1 MASAGQGVG
10 GVIGAVIGFFLGGP
24 QGAIVGAQIG
34 MTIGGMIDPPKG
46 PTIHGPR
53 LSDLRVQT
61 ATYGANIPRIYGT
74 VATFGNVFWV
84 ENNQLKESVKKK
96 KSGGKGGGGGSTIK
110 TYSYSATFAVG
121 LCKGPIAGVRRI
133 WVGSKLIYDAGASD
147 IESIIASNRAATGF
161 AIYTGT
167 TTQEPDPR
175 MQAAIGAANCP
186 AYRGLAYI
194 VLYDYPLADHG
205 NSLLGA
211 QVKVEVVQSVTPL
224 GYQLKLR
231 QVLTGWPQKYHPKSV
246 YSADEGIAKIYGY
259 DPFAGTTTV
268 DGVTIGND
276 EALLSVL
283 ASGAYVA
290 QEPVPIDATRTRFF
304 SSGSAS
310 HRVGTVGGVDIWV
323 QEYWTGTAIGTA
335 GRNIIPLGE
344 ITNKHTVDAAGTEGS
359 LESLVPSENGKYIKG
374 MAVSKDGQ
382 RILLITGASGPDAY
396 FYFDEDLNIVDS
408 GTVTGSVS
416 TLGVC
421 EIEEFNSH
429 TSLEPDYVHG
439 WSVEYGA
446 GGGSSVDFTQFTVES
461 GVMTVSSALTATS
474 FASSPNSMAVASN
487 DGICYAIVRTT
498 TNVEI
503 LVVSRDEVSF
513 TGTTL
518 LSSIVSSECLQ
529 SNVLQSGDLDVTA
542 LTQQVRGYR
551 VTQTGAI
558 RGALE
563 PLQAAWP
570 FDVVQSGYEL
580 KFVPRGGSSVATIPA
595 TDLDA
600 RQDSDAPGVQL
611 TIAHEMDTQLPR
623 EVRVK
628 YLDVTR
634 EYDDGDQPATR
645 QNTDSIHIRDVELP
659 IVLNAAEA
667 AGMAEVLL
675 YLYWLER
682 RDVQFKLPP
691 SYRALEPADVITITG
706 EWGEYSL
713 RITGVHLLSDG
724 RLECSAKYNSPAIY
738 TPTAVG
744 VEGQST
750 GQVIALDGPSLYVL
764 LDVPLMR
771 DEDDMPGFPAAMS
784 GYTSGW
790 PGGIIFQ
797 SPDDGQTWEDVQ
809 GFTGPVPIGYA
820 RDTIGAGRTDIID
833 TANTLQA
840 DMVSGELE
848 SVAQLAMF
856 AGANHFAYGA
866 HGRWEII
873 GAANCVLQ
881 GDGSYIL
888 SDFLRGR
895 FGTEQYMTTHASGD
909 QLVLLTDGDMGFV
922 AVQSSSIGSERSY
935 RGITAGRTIDDDA
948 DRAFTYA
955 GVNLECLS
963 PVYPNGN
970 RHPSTNDWTLTWIRR
985 GRVSPSWRNLVD
997 VPLGETIEAY
1007 EVDVYSSA
1015 AYTTL
1020 KRTIAVTAQNASYTS
1035 SEQVADFGSNQA
1047 TLHLKI
1053 YQLSAQVGRGYPL
1066 TTSITR

>member
-1 MASAGQGVG
+1 MASAGQA
-10 GVIGAVIGFFLGGP
+10 IGAVIGAIIGSFTPVGP
-24 QGAIVGAQIG
+24 IIGAQIG
-34 MTIGGMIDPPKG
+34 MTIGGMLDPPKG
-46 PTIHGPR
+46 PTIRGPR

-61 ATYGANIPRIYGT
+61 ATYGVNIPRIYGT
-74 VATFGNVFWV
+74 VATYGNVFWV
-84 ENNQLKESVKKK
+84 ENNQLRESVKKK

-121 LCKGPIAGVRRI
+121 LCKGPIAGVRRV
-133 WVGSKLIYDAGASD
+133 WVGSKLIYDAGAAD
-147 IESIIASNRAATGF
+147 IESIIASNRAATSF
-161 AIYTGT
+161 AIYTGS
-167 TTQEPDPR
+167 TTQMPDPR
-175 MQAAIGAANCP
+175 MQAAIGATNCP

-194 VLYDYPLADHG
+194 VLYDFPLADHG

-211 QVKVEVVQSVTPL
+211 QVKVEVVSVATGEGFRMISQHDATSPFSASASLYAMSYRYHEPL
-224 GYQLKLR
+224 LYYTVPQNDSRLTSGLVAVDTYN
-231 QVLTGWPQKYHPKSV
+231 VLT
-246 YSADEGIAKIYGY
+246 D
-259 DPFAGTTTV
+259 TV
-268 DGVTIGND
+268 TRINSG
-276 EALLSVL
+276 LSVL
-283 ASGAYVA
+283 DSNWGNGSGKSDTEYFGTKDYNPGVVSTSIGGAIEDTLNSFGQYYAIRNGEYYTIRADGSMRAYTVGPVITLARTYTGPFTPNIATSSYQWAVGVTDDHVYFGVVNSTPSHVILKFEISGNFVA
-290 QEPVPIDATRTRFF
+290 QVSAPSGLAAMSVHADDEIYFPIGTSLYVTRDFFATTELI
-304 SSGSAS
+304 
-310 HRVGTVGGVDIWV
+310 GTQDRISNP
-323 QEYWTGTAIGTA
+323 AIGDFSWNVFVPA
-335 GRNIIPLGE
+335 PN
-344 ITNKHTVDAAGTEGS
+344 VY
-359 LESLVPSENGKYIKG
+359 LVCSSSP
-374 MAVSKDGQ
+374 Q
-382 RILLITGASGPDAY
+382 
-396 FYFDEDLNIVDS
+396 
-408 GTVTGSVS
+408 
-416 TLGVC
+416 
-421 EIEEFNSH
+421 
-429 TSLEPDYVHG
+429 
-439 WSVEYGA
+439 GA
-446 GGGSSVDFTQFTVES
+446 GS
-461 GVMTVSSALTATS
+461 GVMRITLYTDAPTISGETV
-474 FASSPNSMAVASN
+474 
-487 DGICYAIVRTT
+487 
-498 TNVEI
+498 
-503 LVVSRDEVSF
+503 
-513 TGTTL
+513 L
-518 LSSIVSSECLQ
+518 LSEIVQAECLQ
-529 SNVLQSGDLDVTA
+529 SNVLTAGDLDVTA

-600 RQDSDAPGVQL
+600 RQDSEAPGVQL
-611 TIAHEMDTQLPR
+611 TISHEMDTQLPR

-659 IVLNAAEA
+659 IVLNAVEA

-713 RITGVHLLSDG
+713 RLTGVHLLSDG
-724 RLECSAKYNSPAIY
+724 RLECSAKYNAPAIY

-744 VEGQST
+744 AEGEST
-750 GQVIALDGPSLYVL
+750 GQVIALDGPSLYAL

-784 GYTSGW
+784 GYTTGW

-833 TANTLQA
+833 TANRLQVG
-840 DMVSGELE
+840 MVAGELE
-848 SVAQLAMF
+848 SVSQLTMF

-895 FGTEQYMTTHASGD
+895 FGTEQYMTTHVAGD

-922 AVQSSSIGSERSY
+922 AVQSSSIGSARSY

-948 DRAFTYA
+948 DRSFTYS

-963 PVYPNGN
+963 PVYLNGN
-970 RHPSTNDWTLTWIRR
+970 RHPTTNDWTLTAIRR
-985 GRVSPSWRNLVD
+985 GRVSPAWRDLVD
-997 VPLGETIEAY
+997 VPLGEASESY
-1007 EVDVYSSA
+1007 EWDIFSDGT
-1015 AYTTL
+1015 YTTL
-1020 KRTIAVTAQNASYTS
+1020 KRTLASSTLTVGYASALQVT
-1035 SEQVADFGSNQA
+1035 DFGSNQS

-1053 YQLSAQVGRGYPL
+1053 YQLSASVGRGYPL

>member
-1 MASAGQGVG
+1 MTG
-10 GVIGAVIGFFLGGP
+10 GNIPAAV
-24 QGAIVGAQIG
+24 AAYQIG
-34 MTIGGMIDPPKG
+34 SMVGNAIDPPKG

-53 LSDLRVQT
+53 LNDLRVQT
-61 ATYGANIPRIYGT
+61 STYGANIPRIYGT

-96 KSGGKGGGGGSTIK
+96 KSGGKGGGGGGSTIK
-110 TYSYSATFAVG
+110 TYSYSSTFAVG
-121 LCKGPIAGVRRI
+121 LCKGPIEGVRRI

-161 AIYTGT
+161 AIYTGS
-167 TTQEPDPR
+167 TTQMPDPR

-211 QVKVEVVQSVTPL
+211 QVKVEVVSDASFAVRDWEGFASPL
-224 GYQLKLR
+224 TGLR
-231 QVLTGWPQKYHPKSV
+231 QVATGNDRMVVVGPGSKSMVSILGQPWQTGLGMTADMNNLWGVAFGAGVFVAMTRFPSYATSPDGLAWTMGTLINVGDTNLAITYGGGRFVIVGGTALSQYSVTGLEGSWNNAAMPSALSWIDVAYGTDPAGEDVYVAVAANTDQAAFSQDAVVWQAATLPATAAWESIAFGNGVFIAVASDSSATAMSTDGENWVAGSAPAVGARQRIMFGGGLFLLTGFGGT
-246 YSADEGIAKIYGY
+246 SATS
-259 DPFAGTTTV
+259 P
-268 DGVTIGND
+268 DGVTWTGQTMPFVDYTWKATGYGNGIFVAFD
-276 EALLSVL
+276 LNAKTNYAQYVP
-283 ASGAYVA
+283 GAV
-290 QEPVPIDATRTRFF
+290 I
-304 SSGSAS
+304 SSGS
-310 HRVGTVGGVDIWV
+310 
-323 QEYWTGTAIGTA
+323 
-335 GRNIIPLGE
+335 
-344 ITNKHTVDAAGTEGS
+344 
-359 LESLVPSENGKYIKG
+359 
-374 MAVSKDGQ
+374 
-382 RILLITGASGPDAY
+382 
-396 FYFDEDLNIVDS
+396 
-408 GTVTGSVS
+408 
-416 TLGVC
+416 
-421 EIEEFNSH
+421 
-429 TSLEPDYVHG
+429 
-439 WSVEYGA
+439 
-446 GGGSSVDFTQFTVES
+446 
-461 GVMTVSSALTATS
+461 
-474 FASSPNSMAVASN
+474 SP
-487 DGICYAIVRTT
+487 
-498 TNVEI
+498 
-503 LVVSRDEVSF
+503 
-513 TGTTL
+513 
-518 LSSIVSSECLQ
+518 LSSIVEAECLQ
-529 SNVLQSGDLDVTA
+529 SNVLASGDLDVTA

-659 IVLNAAEA
+659 IVLNAVEA

-713 RITGVHLLSDG
+713 RLTGVHLLSDG
-724 RLECSAKYNSPAIY
+724 RLECSAKYNAPAIY

-744 VEGQST
+744 VESLNT

-764 LDVPLMR
+764 LDVPMMR
-771 DEDDMPGFPAAMS
+771 DEDDMPGFPVAMS
-784 GYTSGW
+784 GYTTGW

-797 SPDDGQTWEDVQ
+797 SPDDGQTWEDIQ

-820 RDTIGAGRTDIID
+820 RGTIGAGRVDIID
-833 TANTLQA
+833 SANRLQV
-840 DMVSGELE
+840 DLVSGALE
-848 SVAQLAMF
+848 SVSQLTLF
-856 AGANHFAYGA
+856 GGANHFAYGA
-866 HGRWEII
+866 HGRWEIL

-881 GDGSYIL
+881 GDGSYML

-895 FGTEQYMTTHASGD
+895 FGTEQYMTTHVAGD
-909 QLVLLTDGDMGFV
+909 QVVLLTDGDMGFV
-922 AVQSSSIGSERSY
+922 TVQTNSIGSARTY
-935 RGITAGRTIDDDA
+935 RGITAGRSIDDDE
-948 DRAFTYA
+948 DRSFTYA

-963 PVYPNGN
+963 PVYLNGN

-985 GRVSPSWRNLVD
+985 GRVSPTWRNLVD
-997 VPLGETIEAY
+997 VPLGELTEAY
-1007 EVDVYSSA
+1007 EIEVYTSA

-1020 KRTIAVTAQNASYTS
+1020 KRTLTSSTPTVAYTS
-1035 SEQVADFGSNQA
+1035 AQQVTDFGSNQA
-1047 TLHLKI
+1047 TLHVKI
-1053 YQLSAQVGRGYPL
+1053 YQMSATVGRGYPL
-1066 TTSITR
+1066 STSITR